1 MSMQELSIAKYNH
14 FLKQETLRVP
24 VWFCLVTIYLYQQ
37 ITAFFF
43 ILSASYAR
51 TYGTDLQSDNIIS
64 LLETYTFWLAR
75 LDLMNLIVMF
85 IDISML

>member
-1 MSMQELSIAKYNH
+1 MLERAVQ
-14 FLKQETLRVP
+14 
-24 VWFCLVTIYLYQQ
+24 IYSL
-37 ITAFFF
+37 
-43 ILSASYAR
+43 
-51 TYGTDLQSDNIIS
+51 DNIIS